1 MLNTKHK
8 KAPKDWVKLL
18 QYFFYV
24 GEINLSV
31 VRSSLSFCLCLC
43 LSVYL
48 SFFLSVSLS
57 SLIFFWL
64 KIYRNWA
71 FLRIAN
77 FRCIFEAW
85 KDWTSSITIDQSIN
99 SIDCNMFFFV
109 TDKTVH
115 IRPRYFS
122 FKEVSISF
130 YLWNW

>member
-71 FLRIAN
+71 FWALQ
-77 FRCIFEAW
+77 IFDAFLKLGKIEL
-85 KDWTSSITIDQSIN
+85 
-99 SIDCNMFFFV
+99 V
-109 TDKTVH
+109 
-115 IRPRYFS
+115 
-122 FKEVSISF
+122 
-130 YLWNW
+130 